1 MGMAIHG
8 LRNLGRSKRRIM
20 ITALL
25 LGFPVFI
32 LLMLQAID
40 AGVRAYLDEMKRH
53 VNNAVQVRA
62 RGSMGH
68 VNMVGSDRLLPP
80 AALEQVRGIAH
91 VVKVE
96 PYLLAM
102 SPTEG
107 HNFAMHV
114 GMNPGDAKRLES
126 HGEAGNPRLIAGRDF
141 TPEDQGQDVAII
153 GRGYAQWAGI
163 TPENLERAHITVDP
177 TRSNPVIYALPL
189 PKRELRLI
197 GIYASGYVFGDLQL
211 FMPLDTFKAIYQADG
226 ISWLYVTVDSADH
239 LEAVVAQI
247 ETMLGESADVFAP
260 TNAAVFAR
268 TTAHAIQVVTRVG
281 TWLAFGLMLIVVF
294 FTMLLVV
301 RERVREIG
309 TLKAVGASNAGIV
322 AQFLSEAVGL
332 SVLGGLLGVIL
343 FLAVGSAAGEW
354 LFRVSIAPLL
364 PAEYRDTLFASLG
377 VTAGVQPASLGFLGL
392 ACLAAAV
399 LGSLYAVWRLL
410 KLSPLEAIRHA

>member
-1 MGMAIHG
+1 MVVHG
-8 LRNLGRSKRRIM
+8 FQNLARSKRRVV

-32 LLMLQAID
+32 LLMLQAIA
-40 AGVRAYLDEMKRH
+40 AGVHTYLEEMKRH

-68 VNMVGSDRLLPP
+68 VNMVGSDRLLPQD
-80 AALEQVRGIAH
+80 ALEKVRGIPH

-107 HNFAMHV
+107 YNFAMHV
-114 GMNPGDAKRLES
+114 GVHPGDAKRLES
-126 HGEAGNPRLIAGRDF
+126 HGEAGNPRIIAGRDF
-141 TPEDQGQDVAII
+141 TPGDQGQDVALI

-163 TPENLERAHITVDP
+163 TPENFAQRRFTVDP
-177 TRSNPVIYALPL
+177 TRSNPVIYTLPL
-189 PKRELRLI
+189 PTRELRLI

-211 FMPLDTFKAIYQADG
+211 FMPLDTFKSIYRPEG

-239 LEAVVAQI
+239 LEAVVARI
-247 ETMLGESADVFAP
+247 KEELGEVADVIAP
-260 TNAAVFAR
+260 TNAAIFER
-268 TTAHAIQVVTRVG
+268 TTAHAIEVVAQVG
-281 TWLAFGLMLIVVF
+281 TSLAFGLMLIVVF

-301 RERVREIG
+301 RERAREIG
-309 TLKAVGASNAGIV
+309 TLKALGASDAGIV
-322 AQFLSEAVGL
+322 IQFLSEAIGL
-332 SVLGGLLGVIL
+332 SVVGGVLGVIL
-343 FLAVGSAAGEW
+343 FQAVGSAAGEW
-354 LFRVSIAPLL
+354 LFTLSIAPLL
-364 PAEYRDTLFASLG
+364 PAEYRDTLLTSLG
-377 VTAGVQPASLGFLGL
+377 VRAGMSPSSLGLLGL
-392 ACLAAAV
+392 ACLVAAM

>member
-1 MGMAIHG
+1 
-8 LRNLGRSKRRIM
+8 
-20 ITALL
+20 
-25 LGFPVFI
+25 
-32 LLMLQAID
+32 
-40 AGVRAYLDEMKRH
+40 
-53 VNNAVQVRA
+53 
-62 RGSMGH
+62 
-68 VNMVGSDRLLPP
+68 
-80 AALEQVRGIAH
+80 
-91 VVKVE
+91 
-96 PYLLAM
+96 
-102 SPTEG
+102 
-107 HNFAMHV
+107 
-114 GMNPGDAKRLES
+114 
-126 HGEAGNPRLIAGRDF
+126 
-141 TPEDQGQDVAII
+141 
-153 GRGYAQWAGI
+153 
-163 TPENLERAHITVDP
+163 
-177 TRSNPVIYALPL
+177 
-189 PKRELRLI
+189 
-197 GIYASGYVFGDLQL
+197 
-211 FMPLDTFKAIYQADG
+211 
-226 ISWLYVTVDSADH
+226 
-239 LEAVVAQI
+239 
-247 ETMLGESADVFAP
+247 MLGESADVFAP